1 MKQFDLLRNGVH
13 TPNNNRQLL
22 AGLSLLGFILA
33 LSMAAPWITAHD
45 PEALEAPALT
55 RHLPPSLQHVLG
67 TDQFGRDIF
76 ARLLYGGRISLL
88 IGIAVVFCGVVFG
101 TAYGAVSGYVGGF
114 WDQILMRLVDILLA
128 FPIVFLAVA
137 LTALFGAGLKWL
149 ILILIVTSW
158 MDVAR
163 LVRSEILSLKER
175 PFILKA
181 RAAGLSPRRIIFR
194 HLIPNTGM
202 TVLAVAVLR
211 VADVI
216 LIESA
221 LSFLGLGVQPPAA
234 SWGSI
239 LNDGKA
245 AFPVAWWMT
254 AFPGLAIMLTT
265 TSFNLIGEGL
275 RERGR

>member
-1 MKQFDLLRNGVH
+1 MTCCLVGVQ
-13 TPNNNRQLL
+13 TSNYNRQLL
-22 AGLSLLGFILA
+22 AGLALLGFILA

-45 PEALEAPALT
+45 PEALESPALT
-55 RHLPPSLQHVLG
+55 RHLPPSSQHFFG

-76 ARLLYGGRISLL
+76 ARLLYGSRISLL
-88 IGIAVVFCGVVFG
+88 IGFAVVFCSVVFG
-101 TAYGAVSGYVGGF
+101 TAYGAISGYFGGF
-114 WDQILMRLVDILLA
+114 WDQILMRLADILLA
-128 FPIVFLAVA
+128 FPIVFLAVT
-137 LTALFGAGLKWL
+137 LMALFGTGLKWL

-158 MDVAR
+158 MEVAR
-163 LVRSEILSLKER
+163 VVRSEILSLKER

-194 HLIPNTGM
+194 HLIPNTYM
-202 TVLAVAVLR
+202 TVIAVAVLR
-211 VADVI
+211 VADII

-239 LNDGKA
+239 LSDGKA
-245 AFPVAWWMT
+245 VFPLAWWMT
-254 AFPGLAIMLTT
+254 AFPGLAIILTT

-275 RERGR
+275 QAQRR

>member
-1 MKQFDLLRNGVH
+1 MQ
-13 TPNNNRQLL
+13 TPNYNRQLL
-22 AGLSLLGFILA
+22 AGLALLGFILA

-55 RHLPPSLQHVLG
+55 RHLPPSSQHFLG

-88 IGIAVVFCGVVFG
+88 IGFAVVFFSVVCG
-101 TAYGAVSGYVGGF
+101 TAYGAISGYFGGF
-114 WDQILMRLVDILLA
+114 WDQLLMRLADILLA
-128 FPIVFLAVA
+128 FPVVFLAVT
-137 LTALFGAGLKWL
+137 LVALFGAGLKWL
-149 ILILIVTSW
+149 ILILSLTSW

-163 LVRSEILSLKER
+163 VVRSEILSLKER

-181 RAAGLSPRRIIFR
+181 RAAGLSTRRIIFR
-194 HLIPNTGM
+194 HLIPNTM
-202 TVLAVAVLR
+202 MAVTAVAVLR

-239 LNDGKA
+239 LSDGKA
-245 AFPVAWWMT
+245 VFPAAWWMT
-254 AFPGLAIMLTT
+254 AFPGLVIILTT

-275 RERGR
+275 QAQRR